1 MCVWLEMTL
10 SQPTTQRNSK
20 LGPKSTYLVLCYTG
34 DSEAR
39 SLKSVPPAGRL
50 QQGPACT
57 PPAGPPQQPGGGEGR
72 GFAAKPVHC
81 SGPMHRHL
89 TQ

>member
-57 PPAGPPQQPGGGEGR
+57 PPAGAPQQPGGAR
-72 GFAAKPVHC
+72 VAASPRSQCTVRVQC
-81 SGPMHRHL
+81 TGI
-89 TQ
+89 